1 MHLKIRTGADAIF
14 GLLTCLSASCSGGD
28 QARSPQAEPVKPPVA
43 TPKPAPKET
52 MGPGPVALDVF
63 HPDVLAGTPQP
74 KAAWGGRV
82 IVHMASMPENLSYP
96 IENSAYTRRILREV
110 HEFLIKRDWES
121 WEWGPSLAD
130 KWEVEEVLASDLPP
144 RRKMYEFFARR
155 FIAMRK
161 GYDADP
167 AAFRMYV
174 EIGEEHF
181 EQVRSYVDL
190 ADHYLGVIIG
200 EAMGEGFFAGLGVD
214 ETISLVNQ
222 MVAPYCS
229 IPTMIMLMERLS
241 EEKLARIIDAVFDG
255 LSAQDRGA
263 KGLTGLRAA

>member
-1 MHLKIRTGADAIF
+1 MA
-14 GLLTCLSASCSGGD
+14 SASGNADDQRERLVTLARAIIEERGGSGLTMHELA
-28 QARSPQAEPVKPPVA
+28 ARAGISPAVLSRYFDGKDALMEAVAEFWFRPKVA
-43 TPKPAPKET
+43 I
-52 MGPGPVALDVF
+52 M
-63 HPDVLAGTPQP
+63 
-74 KAAWGGRV
+74 
-82 IVHMASMPENLSYP
+82 
-96 IENSAYTRRILREV
+96 
-110 HEFLIKRDWES
+110 
-121 WEWGPSLAD
+121 
-130 KWEVEEVLASDLPP
+130 EEVLASDLPP

-155 FIAMRK
+155 FVAMRK

-167 AAFRMYV
+167 TAFRMYV

>member
-1 MHLKIRTGADAIF
+1 MA
-14 GLLTCLSASCSGGD
+14 SASGNADDQRERLVTLARAIIEERGGSGLTMHELA
-28 QARSPQAEPVKPPVA
+28 ARAGISPAVLGRYFDGKDALMEAVAEFWFRPKVA
-43 TPKPAPKET
+43 I
-52 MGPGPVALDVF
+52 M
-63 HPDVLAGTPQP
+63 
-74 KAAWGGRV
+74 
-82 IVHMASMPENLSYP
+82 
-96 IENSAYTRRILREV
+96 
-110 HEFLIKRDWES
+110 
-121 WEWGPSLAD
+121 
-130 KWEVEEVLASDLPP
+130 EEVLASDLPP

-155 FIAMRK
+155 FISMRK

-167 AAFRMYV
+167 TAFRMYV

-229 IPTMIMLMERLS
+229 IPTMIMLIERLS